1 MVQNSAKPRGRP
13 RSFDPDVVL
22 RLARDAFWTAGY
34 SATSLDDLARA
45 TGLNRPSLYAAFGD
59 KRALYIA
66 ALRRTREDMAA
77 AMALALG
84 APGSLR
90 EALMRL
96 YAGATAAYLAGE
108 GGQRGCFL
116 IGTGVTE
123 SLPDPEIREEMA
135 ASIAVMDEAFETRL
149 RRAQAQ
155 GELAADADVVALARI
170 ATACMN
176 TQAIRARAG
185 AQEAE
190 LLAIGRAATDM
201 ICAKAP
207 PGLS

>member
-13 RSFDPDVVL
+13 RSFDPDVAL
-22 RLARDAFWTAGY
+22 RRARDAFWTAGY

-66 ALRRTREDMAA
+66 ALRKTREDMAV
-77 AMALALG
+77 AMAAALG
-84 APGSLR
+84 APGTLRQSLM
-90 EALMRL
+90 LL
-96 YAGATAAYLAGE
+96 YGGAASAYLAGE

-123 SLPDPEIREEMA
+123 SLPDPEIRQEMA
-135 ASIAVMDEAFETRL
+135 ASIAVMDEAFEARL
-149 RRAQAQ
+149 VRAKAE
-155 GELAADADVVALARI
+155 GELPAGVDAAALARV

-185 AQEAE
+185 ADEAE
-190 LLAIGRAATDM
+190 LMAV
-201 ICAKAP
+201 AKAAVDLICGP
-207 PGLS
+207 AVA

>member
-1 MVQNSAKPRGRP
+1 MVQNSGKPRGRP
-13 RSFDPDVVL
+13 RSFDPDVAL
-22 RLARDAFWTAGY
+22 RAARDAFWTAGY

-66 ALRRTREDMAA
+66 ALRKTRDDMAV
-77 AMALALG
+77 AMAAALG
-84 APGSLR
+84 APGTLRQSLM
-90 EALMRL
+90 LL
-96 YAGATAAYLAGE
+96 YGGAAAAYLAGE

-123 SLPDPEIREEMA
+123 SLPDPEIRQEMA

-149 RRAQAQ
+149 VRAKAE
-155 GELAADADVVALARI
+155 GELSADADPAAIARV

-185 AQEAE
+185 ADEAE
-190 LLAIGRAATDM
+190 LMAVARAGVDL
-201 ICAKAP
+201 ICGP
-207 PGLS
+207 QPR